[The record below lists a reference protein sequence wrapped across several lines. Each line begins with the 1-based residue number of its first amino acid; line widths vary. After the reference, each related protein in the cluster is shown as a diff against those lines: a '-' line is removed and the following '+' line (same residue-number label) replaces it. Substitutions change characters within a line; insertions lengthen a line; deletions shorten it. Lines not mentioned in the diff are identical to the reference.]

1 MHEKRAGVTLQGVAT
16 PEILLARH
24 GETEWSTASRHTGR
38 TDIPLTDEGRLQAR
52 RLGERL
58 RDRVLTRVLVSP
70 LERALETCRL
80 AGLGGRAEIHPE
92 LMEWDYGDYEGL
104 TTADIR
110 ETVPGWTV
118 WTHPSP
124 GGETATQMGSRVD
137 RVVDELAALEG
148 DAAVFAHGHVLR
160 VLAARW
166 MGLEPEHGAM
176 LALST
181 ATLSS
186 LGWERERRVV
196 TLWNDGGHLKN

>member
-1 MHEKRAGVTLQGVAT
+1 MAS

-24 GETEWSTASRHTGR
+24 GETDWSATLRHTGR
-38 TDIPLTDEGRLQAR
+38 TDVPLTDAGRSQAR
-52 RLGERL
+52 LLGERM
-58 RDRVLTRVLVSP
+58 RGRVFTRVLTSP
-70 LERALETCRL
+70 LQRAVETCRL
-80 AGLGGRAEIHPE
+80 SGLGGRAEIRPE

-104 TTADIR
+104 TTVEIR

-118 WTHPSP
+118 WTHPTP
-124 GGETATQMGSRVD
+124 GGETAAQVGDRVD
-137 RVVDELAALEG
+137 HVVEDLAALEG
-148 DAAVFAHGHVLR
+148 DAAVFAHGHLLR

-166 MGLEPEHGAM
+166 IGLDAEHGAL

-196 TLWNDGGHLKN
+196 RLWNDGSHLEN

>member
-1 MHEKRAGVTLQGVAT
+1 M
-16 PEILLARH
+16 
-24 GETEWSTASRHTGR
+24 RHTGR
-38 TDIPLTDEGRLQAR
+38 TDVPLTERGRTQAQ

-58 RDRVLTRVLVSP
+58 QGRSLARVLSSP
-70 LERALETCRL
+70 LQRALDTCVL
-80 AGLGGRAEIHPE
+80 AGLGDRAEIRPE
-92 LMEWDYGDYEGL
+92 LLEWDYGDYEGL
-104 TTADIR
+104 TTAEIR

-118 WTHPSP
+118 WSHPTP
-124 GGETATQMGSRVD
+124 GGETASQVGSRVD
-137 RVVDELAALEG
+137 RVVRDLAALDD

-166 MGLEPEHGAM
+166 LGLGPEEGAL

-196 TLWNDGGHLKN
+196 RLWNDGSHLEN